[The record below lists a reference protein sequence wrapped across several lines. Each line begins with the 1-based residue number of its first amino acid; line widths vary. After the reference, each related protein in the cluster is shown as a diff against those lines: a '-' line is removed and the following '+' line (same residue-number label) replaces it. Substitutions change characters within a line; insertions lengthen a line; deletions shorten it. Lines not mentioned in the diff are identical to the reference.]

1 MSENEASIE
10 SLTLGQGPSQH
21 ESVAQDRHET
31 LNKLF
36 PSRKGSLIEAAWK
49 TRLSPTGNMSPTRRS
64 FGRKS
69 SSSVSPDE
77 PTNNTIRRRSSASIS
92 IVKDAVWR
100 WDIVHPHGKFR
111 YYWDMTTLLFM
122 LWVVIDVPFM
132 VAFDVAIDVN
142 VWDWHRIISLMVD
155 VFFMLDVI
163 LNFNTGVEIGGIVS
177 MDRIVI
183 AKDYLKSWFWIDI
196 VSAFPLD
203 LVLQGSAGSNSANST
218 QVVKLAKMGR
228 VVRMF
233 KLIRL
238 LRIARVMRVVS
249 RLEYTMSTQEAMRTL
264 WKFFAVVVIC
274 CHLFSCAFYAIGV
287 AYNGPDEWANGVDES
302 VNTLFAKYVACFYW
316 AIMTTTTIGYG
327 DVSSLGTAQQLFG
340 MLAMLIG
347 ALLFG
352 YGVSNVV
359 NIVEELRS
367 GERIFREKMDK
378 FNRYMRSQN
387 FPSELQDSIR
397 DYLKNVKRVHAER
410 VSVEDEIG
418 LLSQLSLGLR
428 ERIAVA
434 VNDIYLR
441 DMPFFAGEDPSVVME
456 LAFCMERCCVGPE
469 EDVIRAGDI
478 GHEMYFILEGKVEI
492 LATPKSGGVM
502 RPIAIFGEGQFFG
515 EMALLEP
522 KHIRTATAKT
532 ITFCEFRLLSA
543 AAFNV
548 IATRYPMFGRNL
560 QTIVGERSSFLD
572 DSPYKP
578 RNLSV
583 ESDMTFSQNSN
594 NEVNADSPSSISNSD
609 GKVTPTPLDSPGV
622 SFDEQPLS
630 KFGGR
635 PMNTLPPFETT
646 SVQPSAIELKPL
658 PALPGPLLSPL
669 SDTFPASSSAG
680 GRRKSIGEHPQ
691 TTHSDTT
698 LQTIFTLVSSLHE
711 QQQDFSKTVLTRI
724 NALDNEVSTL
734 KEKVRVANGEH
745 NYIGKD
751 EEEKN
756 NHPSLFFP
764 IVPSTSSGHQIEE
777 LKFAP
782 EGEKVPLATR
792 TKSNNFLGEDSS

>member
-1 MSENEASIE
+1 
-10 SLTLGQGPSQH
+10 
-21 ESVAQDRHET
+21 
-31 LNKLF
+31 
-36 PSRKGSLIEAAWK
+36 
-49 TRLSPTGNMSPTRRS
+49 
-64 FGRKS
+64 
-69 SSSVSPDE
+69 
-77 PTNNTIRRRSSASIS
+77 
-92 IVKDAVWR
+92 
-100 WDIVHPHGKFR
+100 
-111 YYWDMTTLLFM
+111 MTTLAFM

-132 VAFDVAIDVN
+132 VAFDIPVDVN
-142 VWDWHRIISLMVD
+142 VWDWHRIVSFVVD
-155 VFFMLDVI
+155 VFFMCDVV

-177 MDRIVI
+177 FDRVVI

-203 LVLQGSAGSNSANST
+203 LVLQGQGDESSTNST
-218 QVVKLAKMGR
+218 QLIKLSKMGR

-287 AYNGPDEWANGVDES
+287 SYNGPDEWANGVDAS
-302 VNTLFAKYVACFYW
+302 VNTVFAKYVACFYW

-387 FPSELQDSIR
+387 FPSDLQDSIR
-397 DYLKNVKRVHAER
+397 DYLKNVKRVHSER
-410 VSVEDEIG
+410 VSIEDEIG

-469 EDVIRAGDI
+469 EDVIRCGDL
-478 GHEMYFILEGKVEI
+478 GHEMYFILEGRVEI
-492 LATPKSGGVM
+492 LARPKSGGVV
-502 RPIAIFGEGQFFG
+502 RAISIIKQGEFFG

-522 KHIRTATAKT
+522 QHIRTATVKT
-532 ITFCEFRLLSA
+532 ITFCEFRCLSA
-543 AAFNV
+543 DAFNV
-548 IATRYPMFGRNL
+548 IASRYPLFGKNL
-560 QTIVGERSSFLD
+560 QSIVGERSNSKSFIEGG
-572 DSPYKP
+572 
-578 RNLSV
+578 NLS
-583 ESDMTFSQNSN
+583 DMNSAY
-594 NEVNADSPSSISNSD
+594 ADILSNQEEEEKQQHEPPKLFD
-609 GKVTPTPLDSPGV
+609 GTAARHRLDALMHDGHPTTTQINTSFDAGANSAPPLNKFGDGRLPPLDPAESGGHRTPSPV
-622 SFDEQPLS
+622 PS
-630 KFGGR
+630 
-635 PMNTLPPFETT
+635 NT
-646 SVQPSAIELKPL
+646 PSPVPSLDGAAAMLNQKPKDKL
-658 PALPGPLLSPL
+658 RGFPERAPPGPLLSPL
-669 SDTFPASSSAG
+669 NNDPLPSKPS
-680 GRRKSIGEHPQ
+680 RRKSLEQPNA
-691 TTHSDTT
+691 SDNKTSEA
-698 LQTIFTLVSSLHE
+698 LA
-711 QQQDFSKTVLTRI
+711 TVLKLVTSLRDQQTEFSNTI
-724 NALDNEVSTL
+724 LSRMNSFDTELSKLKNQVKEVSDRTP
-734 KEKVRVANGEH
+734 EKTKIEMIPNS
-745 NYIGKD
+745 ND
-751 EEEKN
+751 
-756 NHPSLFFP
+756 
-764 IVPSTSSGHQIEE
+764 SSQLQDTNQPHQIEKRASNAFLE
-777 LKFAP
+777 IEP
-782 EGEKVPLATR
+782 EP
-792 TKSNNFLGEDSS
+792 S